1 MGRFIAVYRMIS
13 AQMLSS
19 MPIFATITYR
29 GMIAAT
35 IGSIFVLMK
44 KNSASWVLR
53 TGRSD
58 NAKAAGTPSRS
69 TNTVET
75 MVANAELSSAVLAPV
90 SKTDRNWSRVGVK
103 KNFGG
108 SEYASDSCLKAVST
122 IQNTGKKNPIPAIQA
137 MTPHGSSCGACV
149 YGPSV

>member
-19 MPIFATITYR
+19 RPTFATITYS

-35 IGSIFVLMK
+35 MGSIFVLMK
-44 KNSASWVLR
+44 KNSTSLVFF

-58 NAKAAGTPSRS
+58 SAKAAGTPSSRTS
-69 TNTVET
+69 TVET
-75 MVANAELSSAVLAPV
+75 IVAKAELSRAVPTPV
-90 SKTDRNWSRVGVK
+90 SNTARNWSRVGVK

-108 SEYASDSCLKAVST
+108 SE
-122 IQNTGKKNPIPAIQA
+122 
-137 MTPHGSSCGACV
+137 
-149 YGPSV
+149 